1 LVQILQAKYGY
12 TRERAQQEIDRRAK
26 DYSARTEASPSS
38 GTMIAESSALGARPA
53 DHGADGAQNKAEAS
67 SPATTA
73 AHRITFDTSEP
84 TLRELVTG
92 LMHDAKKLLRQEV
105 ALATHQIRAELRKI
119 MLAVMSLGFGVGI
132 AASGGLLLI
141 LMLVHLLHALTA
153 LPLWAC
159 YGMVGGLFA
168 VVGAVLL
175 VLGKQKMV
183 HIHLVPQKTA
193 KTMQENVQWIKAQ
206 VTANGISRRGGQR

>member
-1 LVQILQAKYGY
+1 
-12 TRERAQQEIDRRAK
+12 
-26 DYSARTEASPSS
+26 
-38 GTMIAESSALGARPA
+38 
-53 DHGADGAQNKAEAS
+53 
-67 SPATTA
+67 
-73 AHRITFDTSEP
+73 
-84 TLRELVTG
+84 
-92 LMHDAKKLLRQEV
+92 
-105 ALATHQIRAELRKI
+105 

-193 KTMQENVQWIKAQ
+193 KTMQENVQWRKAQ
-206 VTANGISRRGGQR
+206 VTANGISRRGGQRGQRT